1 MGRMTET
8 VKVLL
13 IINVIVYIG
22 SQVLGDQAYQLFS
35 LWFIENENFGFWQVI
50 THMFMHDPSSIFHI
64 LFNMYALWAFGS
76 PIEQVLGK
84 NRFLFFYFSAGI
96 GAAIIHTLVNYYQF
110 QAGYSALLDTG
121 FSNLE
126 VQEYLRQ
133 SYASISSSGRFGIPE
148 GVDEDVIR
156 SMLQTYITPAVG
168 ASGAIYGI
176 LVAFGMMFPNVELF
190 LLFVPVPIKA
200 KFFIPALI
208 ALDLFSG
215 LTGYSIF
222 GGGIAHFAH
231 LGGALFGFIMMW
243 YWKKNQ
249 FNQNRWD

>member
-13 IINVIVYIG
+13 IINVIFFIG
-22 SQVLGDQAYQLFS
+22 SQLIGEVAYEYFA
-35 LWFIENENFGFWQVI
+35 LWFVKNPNFQIWQII
-50 THMFMHDPSSIFHI
+50 THMFMHGGFMHI

-76 PIEQVLGK
+76 PIEQMLGQK
-84 NRFLFFYFSAGI
+84 RFLFFYFSAGI
-96 GAAIIHTLVNYYQF
+96 GAALLHTLVNFYGYQNGVQDLLEAGMSMPQVENF
-110 QAGYSALLDTG
+110 FLTGEYPKSILDNISMDGLQSAYQAFT
-121 FSNLE
+121 
-126 VQEYLRQ
+126 V
-133 SYASISSSGRFGIPE
+133 
-148 GVDEDVIR
+148 
-156 SMLQTYITPAVG
+156 PAVG

-176 LVAFGMMFPNVELF
+176 LVAFGMMFPNVQLF

-200 KFFIPALI
+200 KYFIPGLI

-215 LTGYSIF
+215 FTGYSIF

-231 LGGALFGFIMMW
+231 VGGALFGFLMMY

-249 FNQNRWD
+249 FNDNRWY